1 MVFTVQ
7 LVLHTVATEIHS
19 QFADIA
25 MEDINQNISYLMA
38 TKWGGAFYGCTI
50 HILNIFLF
58 CYQQTTLQSFMVIAV
73 STNIAQSN
81 NFVIVAVVVG
91 VVGQLE
97 NISLQFLCVKKYH
110 RTNEY
115 IEAISIGQS
124 FLP

>member
-1 MVFTVQ
+1 
-7 LVLHTVATEIHS
+7 
-19 QFADIA
+19 
-25 MEDINQNISYLMA
+25 
-38 TKWGGAFYGCTI
+38 
-50 HILNIFLF
+50 
-58 CYQQTTLQSFMVIAV
+58 MVIAV

-97 NISLQFLCVKKYH
+97 NISLQLLCVKKYH